1 VPVQNNLETAAM
13 HPLVQ
18 TIVVIGVAVSA
29 IALTFSLMELR
40 HIRSILQSGKTAG
53 AWQPTSAGSAQLAP
67 GMFSSKAGF
76 AIYAFRQG
84 KWVLEADYS
93 KPGYEAVGPTIAGAY
108 ENQVVKKESALKG
121 KG

>member
-1 VPVQNNLETAAM
+1 M

-40 HIRSILQSGKTAG
+40 HIRSILQMGKPARVF
-53 AWQPTSAGSAQLAP
+53 PVSSAGSAQRAP
-67 GMFSSKAGF
+67 GPYSSKAGF
-76 AIYAFRQG
+76 AVFAYRHG
-84 KWVLEADYS
+84 KWMLEADFS
-93 KPGYEAVGPTIAGAY
+93 KPGYEAALPTIAGAY